1 MLFLAQ
7 VVLYGLI
14 AAVIYAIYGILRF
27 NTRRK
32 SDPPLHTC
40 WIPIV
45 GHAVNFGI
53 SPLKW
58 CLKLREKHGS
68 VFTMNILNTR
78 VTLVADPK
86 YHDDFFK
93 PRNEVLSP
101 REPYAFMVPVFG
113 EGVAYAASYPR
124 MREQLTIL
132 AEQLAVS
139 KFVSYVPIIQAET
152 RAFLRKNWDK
162 PSAEVNLLEDMS
174 TMIINTACTC
184 LFGEDVREKLNAK
197 EFAQLLLDMEQ
208 SLIPATVFWPVL
220 GYLPT
225 PKTNKRTVARNRIS
239 QILSN
244 ICDQRQADTSG
255 KVYTDCLQGMLDA
268 TYRDGTAMSIHEI
281 CGMIVAMM
289 FAGQHTS
296 SLTTTWTLLHL
307 SQPGNK
313 HHLDR
318 LMKEYSDF
326 PEKISYETVM
336 NEMEFADKC
345 VRETVRRDPPLIMLL
360 RKVLQDH
367 KVGGYVVPKGDI
379 IACAPLVSHHDPE
392 LFPDGRTWNPDRTY
406 PASADIGFGAGT
418 HKCLGEKFG
427 VLQVKT
433 IIYTILSDY
442 TLTPLWKD
450 GLAEPDYT
458 TMVVG
463 PTKHQTQVRYTKK
476 ANK

>member
-1 MLFLAQ
+1 MLLAQ
-7 VVLYGLI
+7 LALYGLV
-14 AAVIYAIYGILRF
+14 AVAIYAIYGLLRF

-32 SDPPLHTC
+32 TDPPLNTC
-40 WIPIV
+40 WIPII

-53 SPLKW
+53 NPLKY
-58 CLKLREKHGS
+58 CLKLREKHGG
-68 VFTMNILNTR
+68 VFTINLLNTR

-86 YHDDFFK
+86 LHDEFFK
-93 PRNEVLSP
+93 PRNEILSP

-124 MREQLTIL
+124 MREQLSIL
-132 AEQLAVS
+132 AEQLAIS
-139 KFVSYVPIIQAET
+139 KFINYVPTIQAET
-152 RAFLRKNWDK
+152 RAFLGKNWK
-162 PSAEVNLLEDMS
+162 NGTGEVNLLEDMS

-184 LFGEDVREKLNAK
+184 LFGEDVREQLNAK

-208 SLIPATVFWPVL
+208 SLIPATVFWPLL

-225 PKTNKRTVARNRIS
+225 PATNKRTAARNRIS
-239 QILSN
+239 HILSN
-244 ICDQRQADTSG
+244 ICDSRQNNASG
-255 KVYTDCLQGMLDA
+255 KAYDDCLQGMLDA

-296 SLTTTWTLLHL
+296 SLSTTWTLLHL
-307 SQPGNK
+307 SQPENK
-313 HHLDR
+313 ELLAR
-318 LMKEYSDF
+318 LMKEYSEF
-326 PEKISYETVM
+326 PEKISYDTVM

-379 IACAPLVSHHDPE
+379 MACAPLVSHHDPE
-392 LFPDGRTWNPDRTY
+392 LFPEGRKWNPDRAY
-406 PASADIGFGAGT
+406 PAAGHIGFGAGT

-433 IIYTILSDY
+433 IIYTILSEY
-442 TLTPLWKD
+442 SLTPLWKG
-450 GLAEPDYT
+450 GLPEPDYT

-476 ANK
+476 TKKE